1 MTVAPSILKA
11 FDALGRFL
19 TEFCESDALVQNV
32 WHQELKTILGKAEQQ
47 NSWFTQENLRFTLR
61 YWSTVLN
68 KEQIQNW
75 LEKYP
80 EPASNHPKTIAII
93 MAGNIPLVG
102 FHDFICVILSG
113 NRALAKLSSND
124 ALLLPFLTKFLL
136 HQDPELEDKMAFTQ
150 EKLENFD
157 AVIATGS
164 DNTGRYFEYY
174 FSKYPNIIRKNRNS
188 IAVLTGKESPEVLG
202 ALGEDIFRYF
212 GLGCR
217 SVSKLM
223 VPKDWD
229 YDAFFN
235 AIYPYRKVI
244 DHHKYANNY
253 DYNKAV
259 FLMSEFKLMDNNFLL
274 LKEDAAF
281 ASPIGTL
288 YYEYYDNETAL
299 LDRLSTSPEKI
310 QCVVGNSNLLDTI
323 PFGSTQIPKLDDY
336 ADGVDTLA
344 FLMSLG

>member
-1 MTVAPSILKA
+1 MTVAPSILQA

-19 TEFCESDALVQNV
+19 TEFCESDTVNNGV
-32 WHQELKTILGKAEQQ
+32 WHQELETTLRKAEQQ
-47 NSWFTQENLRFTLR
+47 NSWFTQENLRFALR
-61 YWSTVLN
+61 YWGGVLN
-68 KEQIQNW
+68 DQQIQNW
-75 LEKYP
+75 LAKYP
-80 EPASNHPKTIAII
+80 EPASDHPKTIAII
-93 MAGNIPLVG
+93 MAGNVPLVG
-102 FHDFICVILSG
+102 FHDFICVVLSG
-113 NRALAKLSSND
+113 NRALAKLSSSD
-124 ALLLPFLTKFLL
+124 SLLLPFLAKFLL
-136 HQDPELEDKMAFTQ
+136 QQAPGLESNMAFTQ

-188 IAVLTGKESPEVLG
+188 IAILSGKESPEALR

-223 VPKDWD
+223 VPKNWD
-229 YDAFFN
+229 FDAFFN
-235 AIYPYRKVI
+235 AMFPFRNVL

-259 FLMSEFKLMDNNFLL
+259 FLMSAFKLLDNNFLL
-274 LKEDAAF
+274 LKEDGEF

-288 YYEYYDNETAL
+288 YYEYYENETAL
-299 LDRLSTSPEKI
+299 LESLAAAPEKI
-310 QCVVGNSNLLDTI
+310 QCVVGNSSLIDTI
-323 PFGSTQIPKLDDY
+323 PFGSTQIPELDDY

-344 FLMSLG
+344 FLVSL